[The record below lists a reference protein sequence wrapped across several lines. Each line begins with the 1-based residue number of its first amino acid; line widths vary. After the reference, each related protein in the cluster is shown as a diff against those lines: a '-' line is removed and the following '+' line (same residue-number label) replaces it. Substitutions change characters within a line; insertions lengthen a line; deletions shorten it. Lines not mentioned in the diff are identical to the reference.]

1 MPQESPESRIRAW
14 TWILGGATWLSA
26 VAAPALLPYAFIG
39 CFGILFGSVALLLGA
54 GFLMFVA
61 RDAGRSTQSKPG
73 IGRVFLGGFWA
84 LFAGMASGA
93 LTPGT
98 GASDLALLAGAVLSW
113 GCAPWL
119 YVSGLRKLG
128 ERNVISLVVNGLA
141 TAALGPAAWAFTV
154 YVHTLGWSTRA

>member
-1 MPQESPESRIRAW
+1 
-14 TWILGGATWLSA
+14 G
-26 VAAPALLPYAFIG
+26 PALLPYAFIG
-39 CFGILFGSVALLLGA
+39 CFGILLGAVALLLGA

-84 LFAGMASGA
+84 LLAGFASGIVDVRIGGA
-93 LTPGT
+93 L
-98 GASDLALLAGAVLSW
+98 AAVLLSW

-128 ERNVISLVVNGLA
+128 ERNVVSLVVNGLA
-141 TAALGPAAWAFTV
+141 SAALGPAACAFT
-154 YVHTLGWSTRA
+154 